1 MKMIGLSQ
9 VSAMKGNVCDSMG
22 KYELIEKN
30 SMIHTEIEELKVRI
44 YNPLEL
50 VEILKICGF
59 KVRVIKAFDVSDT
72 PDKNDQ
78 SAVYECRK

>member
-1 MKMIGLSQ
+1 MIGLSQ

-50 VEILKICGF
+50 SKCSKFVDLKC
-59 KVRVIKAFDVSDT
+59 A
-72 PDKNDQ
+72 Q
-78 SAVYECRK
+78 